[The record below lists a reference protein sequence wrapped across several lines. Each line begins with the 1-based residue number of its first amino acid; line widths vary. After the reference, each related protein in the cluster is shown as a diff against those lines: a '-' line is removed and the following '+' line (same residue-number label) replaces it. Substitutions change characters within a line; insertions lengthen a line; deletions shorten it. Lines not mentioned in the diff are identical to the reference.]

1 MIRQTLL
8 VVRFAAVAGLCRCVS
23 FSGELP
29 PKAAD
34 CAGLLQDGLKL
45 TLVSPDFKPIPKM

>member
-1 MIRQTLL
+1 MIRQALL
-8 VVRFAAVAGLCRCVS
+8 VTRFAAVAGLCRCVS

-34 CAGLLQDGLKL
+34 CAGLLQDGRKL
-45 TLVSPDFKPIPKM
+45 TLVSPDFRPIPKM